1 MALIGQSIAQA
12 VATVKQGGILI
23 YPTEC
28 VFGMGCDYN
37 NETSV
42 NRLLQL
48 KQRPVEKGLILV
60 ASHIQQVLPLIQPSQ
75 RADLARALKTWPG
88 HHTWVFPA
96 TKRVPQWIT
105 GQFDTLAV
113 RISSHPT
120 VKSLCDA
127 LGQPLVSTSANI
139 SGQASADSCQELSL
153 IWRND
158 VDYYLSLPLGGKSK
172 ASSIRLASN
181 GAQIR

>member
-1 MALIGQSIAQA
+1 MALIGQSIEQA

-60 ASHIQQVLPLIQPSQ
+60 ASHIQQ

-127 LGQPLVSTSANI
+127 LGQPLVSTSANL
-139 SGQASADSCQELSL
+139 SGQPPADSCQKLSL
-153 IWRND
+153 IWGNE

-172 ASSIRLASN
+172 PSSIRLASN